1 MANTLFN
8 DTATSIQVNVGQ
20 TGQIA
25 GNQFGANA
33 ITLSTSATGKETL
46 ASLNDVNDL
55 NLVDGGTL
63 VYNAEANEYILKNP
77 NLDGGSF

>member
-1 MANTLFN
+1 MANTIFN

-20 TGQIA
+20 SGQIA
-25 GNQFGANA
+25 GNQFGANS

-63 VYNAEANEYILKNP
+63 VYEASSNNYVLKNP
-77 NLDGGSF
+77 DIDGGLF

>member
-25 GNQFGANA
+25 GNRFGANA
-33 ITLSTSATGKETL
+33 ITLSTSATGKETI

>member
-33 ITLSTSATGKETL
+33 ITLSTSATGKETI

-55 NLVDGGTL
+55 NPVDGGTL
-63 VYNAEANEYILKNP
+63 VYSVSAAEYVLKNP
-77 NLDGGSF
+77 DIDGGSF

>member
-8 DTATSIQVNVGQ
+8 DTATLIQVYVVQSGQ
-20 TGQIA
+20 KA
-25 GNQFGANA
+25 GNQFGANS
-33 ITLSTSATGKETL
+33 IILSTSATGKETL

-63 VYNAEANEYILKNP
+63 V
-77 NLDGGSF
+77 

>member
-8 DTATSIQVNVGQ
+8 DSATSIQVNVGQ
-20 TGQIA
+20 SGQIA

-33 ITLSTSATGKETL
+33 ITLSTTA
-46 ASLNDVNDL
+46 LNDVNDL

-63 VYNAEANEYILKNP
+63 VYEASSNNYVLKNP
-77 NLDGGSF
+77 DIDGGSF

>member
-8 DTATSIQVNVGQ
+8 DSQTSIKVHVGQ
-20 TGQIA
+20 TGSIA

-33 ITLSTSATGKETL
+33 ITLSTTASGKETL

-63 VYNAEANEYILKNP
+63 VYDAATNDYILKNP
-77 NLDGGSF
+77 DIDGGTF

>member
-33 ITLSTSATGKETL
+33 ITLSTSATGKETI

>member
-8 DTATSIQVNVGQ
+8 DSSTSIQVNVGQ
-20 TGQIA
+20 SGQIA

-33 ITLSTSATGKETL
+33 ITLSTSASGKETI

-63 VYNAEANEYILKNP
+63 VYEASSNNYVLKNP
-77 NLDGGSF
+77 DIDGGSF

>member
-1 MANTLFN
+1 MADTLFN
-8 DTATSIQVNVGQ
+8 DSQTSIKVNVGQ

-25 GNQFGANA
+25 GNKFGANS
-33 ITLSTSATGKETL
+33 IILSTSATGKETI

-63 VYNAEANEYILKNP
+63 VYEASSNNYVLKNP
-77 NLDGGSF
+77 DIDGGTF

>member
-33 ITLSTSATGKETL
+33 ITLSTSATGKETI

-77 NLDGGSF
+77 DLDGGSF

>member
-8 DTATSIQVNVGQ
+8 DSATSIQVNVGQ
-20 TGQIA
+20 SGQIA

-33 ITLSTSATGKETL
+33 ITLSTTASGKETI

-63 VYNAEANEYILKNP
+63 VYEASTNDYVLKNP
-77 NLDGGSF
+77 DIDGGSF

>member
-8 DTATSIQVNVGQ
+8 DSSTSIQVNVGQ
-20 TGQIA
+20 SGQIA
-25 GNQFGANA
+25 GSQFGANS
-33 ITLSTSATGKETL
+33 ITLSTSASGKETL

-63 VYNAEANEYILKNP
+63 VYEASSNNYVLKNP
-77 NLDGGSF
+77 DIDGGTF

>member
-77 NLDGGSF
+77 DLDGGSF